1 MAGVIKLDA
10 LVVRR
15 VIVLAR
21 RVGRVAV
28 KGRGQLAT
36 PSTIG
41 AAIKPGVGPRLV
53 TGVVHALG
61 GAAWRSSVGRLG
73 RGTRARRDTAE
84 ECVQEGLVD
93 ERVLGSGLCVDQ
105 VAKMLL

>member
-1 MAGVIKLDA
+1 MAGMIKLDA

-21 RVGRVAV
+21 RVGRMAV
-28 KGRGQLAT
+28 EGGGQLAA

-61 GAAWRSSVGRLG
+61 GAAWRSSFGRL
-73 RGTRARRDTAE
+73 
-84 ECVQEGLVD
+84 
-93 ERVLGSGLCVDQ
+93 
-105 VAKMLL
+105 